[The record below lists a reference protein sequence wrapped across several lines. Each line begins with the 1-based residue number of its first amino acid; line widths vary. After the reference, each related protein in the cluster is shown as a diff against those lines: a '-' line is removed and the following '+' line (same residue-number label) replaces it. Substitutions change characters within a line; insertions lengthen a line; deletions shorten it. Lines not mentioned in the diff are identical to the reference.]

1 MARATSR
8 SPRQPRPSK
17 RGPRGNNILKGPPPP
32 RPAARKIRPTI
43 SPPAALSA
51 KNSSRCTRVLT
62 RLQKFIENEFSPAQ
76 RAEIDRHLAGCPD
89 CRREYDAMRSLIDT
103 LDRSR
108 IVQVPDSF
116 RSALMAKIRKG

>member
-17 RGPRGNNILKGPPPP
+17 RGPRGNALKAPPP
-32 RPAARKIRPTI
+32 RAGRQKSPVPVNRKQV
-43 SPPAALSA
+43 SPG
-51 KNSSRCTRVLT
+51 NDRGRCTRVLT

-76 RAEIDRHLAGCPD
+76 RREIDRHLAGCPD
-89 CRREYDAMRSLIDT
+89 CRREYEAMRSLIDT
-103 LDRSR
+103 LDQSR

-116 RSALMAKIRKG
+116 RSALMAKIRNR

>member
-17 RGPRGNNILKGPPPP
+17 RGPRGNAFKTPPAKNKPQ
-32 RPAARKIRPTI
+32 RRLTRLREPAAGRTDPK
-43 SPPAALSA
+43 
-51 KNSSRCTRVLT
+51 RCTRVLT

-116 RSALMAKIRKG
+116 RSALMAKIRNG

>member
-17 RGPRGNNILKGPPPP
+17 RGPRGNALKAPPP
-32 RPAARKIRPTI
+32 RAIRPRSRPAAAPSPAARTKDAR
-43 SPPAALSA
+43 
-51 KNSSRCTRVLT
+51 RCTRVLT

>member
-17 RGPRGNNILKGPPPP
+17 RGPRGNALKAPPP
-32 RPAARKIRPTI
+32 RAVRPKGKPAPSPSVRAKDAR
-43 SPPAALSA
+43 
-51 KNSSRCTRVLT
+51 RCTRVLT
-62 RLQKFIENEFSPAQ
+62 QLQKFIENEFSPVQ
-76 RAEIDRHLAGCPD
+76 RAEIDAHLAGCPD

-108 IVQVPDSF
+108 IVQVPDTF